1 MKDYTETN
9 MKPALYAT
17 YYAMLRETAMNNG
30 YALAI
35 HGSLL
40 NDMDLIAIPWI
51 EEPSSPLDL
60 VKSLMDKIGMGYL
73 DENYLESMKELKPHG
88 RIAYSL
94 SSGGGGYIDI
104 SIMPTIEKEK
114 A

>member
-1 MKDYTETN
+1 MMKDYKETN
-9 MKPALYAT
+9 MRPALYAT
-17 YYAMLRETAMNNG
+17 YYAMLRETAMDNG

-40 NDMDLIAIPWI
+40 NDMDLIAVPWI
-51 EEPSSPLDL
+51 EKPSSPLDL
-60 VKSLMDKIGMGYL
+60 VKALMDKIGMGYL
-73 DENYLESMKELKPHG
+73 DDSYLETMKGLKPHG

-104 SIMPTIEKEK
+104 SIMPLTNK
-114 A
+114 